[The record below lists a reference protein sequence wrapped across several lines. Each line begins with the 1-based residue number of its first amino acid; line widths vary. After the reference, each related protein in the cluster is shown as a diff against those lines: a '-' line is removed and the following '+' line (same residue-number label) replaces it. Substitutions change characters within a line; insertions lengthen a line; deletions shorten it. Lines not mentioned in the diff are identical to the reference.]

1 MRRLKIFPGDRFGK
15 LTVIK
20 RDETRADNRYYIC
33 KCDCGKIVSVMG
45 KLLLNGV
52 TRSCG
57 CYRQELMTT
66 HGLSRTKIYRT
77 WSDMRSRCHNP
88 NDTGFKNYG
97 ERGIAVCDEWRND
110 FVAFYEYV
118 SKLEHF
124 GEEGY
129 SLDRINVNGNYEPG
143 NLRWATDAEQRRNRT
158 DNHYV
163 EVGGES
169 LIITDLSKAT
179 GIGIPTLVRRLKFN
193 ANDEQLLSK
202 NRVDALRYEVNG
214 EWLTIKEIAEIVGVN
229 KTTIQS
235 RIKHGATGEQL
246 LKAPQRKTFLT
257 AEERAEVKRLYIKGD
272 KKFGAEALAKRFGC
286 GHQTIRNILNEK

>member
-1 MRRLKIFPGDRFGK
+1 
-15 LTVIK
+15 
-20 RDETRADNRYYIC
+20 
-33 KCDCGKIVSVMG
+33 MG

-57 CYRQELMTT
+57 CYRQELMTK

-158 DNHYV
+158 DNHYI
-163 EVGGES
+163 EING
-169 LIITDLSKAT
+169 
-179 GIGIPTLVRRLKFN
+179 
-193 ANDEQLLSK
+193 EQLT
-202 NRVDALRYEVNG
+202 V
-214 EWLTIKEIAEIVGVN
+214 KEIASRAGVH
-229 KTTIQS
+229 KSTINN
-235 RIKHGATGEQL
+235 RLKAGMTGEDL
-246 LKAPQRKTFLT
+246 LKPAQPRKFLT
-257 AEERAEVKRLYIKGD
+257 AEERAEVKRIHKAGD
-272 KKFGAEALAKRFGC
+272 SQFGVRALATRYGVS
-286 GHQTIRNILNEK
+286 QTQIRNILNEK

>member
-1 MRRLKIFPGDRFGK
+1 
-15 LTVIK
+15 
-20 RDETRADNRYYIC
+20 
-33 KCDCGKIVSVMG
+33 MG

-57 CYRQELMTT
+57 CYRQELMTK

-143 NLRWATDAEQRRNRT
+143 NVKFSTTKEQAR
-158 DNHYV
+158 
-163 EVGGES
+163 
-169 LIITDLSKAT
+169 
-179 GIGIPTLVRRLKFN
+179 
-193 ANDEQLLSK
+193 
-202 NRVDALRYEVNG
+202 
-214 EWLTIKEIAEIVGVN
+214 N
-229 KTTIQS
+229 KTTTRYIEVDGKQIVLADAAEQNGITAQLIRD
-235 RIKHGATGEQL
+235 RIDRGETGKEILRPPKPTKRYIDIGGGKKVTVTEAARIAGIGRATIHRRLANGEMGSEL
-246 LKAPQRKTFLT
+246 LRPVQFENHYIEINGVQMTITEVTKAAGVTRKTIYD
-257 AEERAEVKRLYIKGD
+257 R
-272 KKFGAEALAKRFGC
+272 LAKGESGEMLLRPA
-286 GHQTIRNILNEK
+286 RAKK